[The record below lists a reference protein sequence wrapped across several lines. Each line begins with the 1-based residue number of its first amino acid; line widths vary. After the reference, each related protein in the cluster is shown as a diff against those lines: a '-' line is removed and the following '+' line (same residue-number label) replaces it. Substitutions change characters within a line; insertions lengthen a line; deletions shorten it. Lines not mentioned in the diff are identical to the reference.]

1 MSFGGDKSI
10 QNIVGVGVGRREL
23 PFHTYRVSV
32 WDVERF
38 KGYGNGCI
46 IAVNCTLKMENCTHI
61 WI

>member
-32 WDVERF
+32 WVKDLRV
-38 KGYGNGCI
+38 
-46 IAVNCTLKMENCTHI
+46 MEMVA
-61 WI
+61 